1 MGARKDTFME
11 RRERIRELLDS
22 VGRWNLNI
30 AELARTFVVTRK
42 TIYKDL
48 HQICKGLD
56 PDDLKKMSFDLAV
69 GYKKGFNECMKILA
83 TSKDEKSRISAAGQ
97 IDTMSKG
104 IINLLESYG
113 YKEKIAEKV
122 EASLQVDIWKDLQ
135 EGLEN
140 VKKNKLQ
147 AKNVAT
153 KKKAASK
160 SA

>member
-113 YKEKIAEKV
+113 YLHGKACCCHPRPL
-122 EASLQVDIWKDLQ
+122 ASLPSILIWK
-135 EGLEN
+135 
-140 VKKNKLQ
+140 
-147 AKNVAT
+147 VARQHHFHQHSR
-153 KKKAASK
+153 KPKI
-160 SA
+160 